1 MAMMKRIT
9 LTINKNNTGVKLSSP
24 LKFYKNDSILL
35 QFEIEQWN
43 FETKQNELVKPMYA
57 VAFIETPNGTDM
69 IECTILEGQTV
80 QFQLLSRH
88 TNVIGQ
94 GRMQIIVRDSHEDGD
109 EPCQSATP
117 PFTYEVEELINNAQ
131 ILIDENG
138 NVIITDEAKPL
149 FGAETFSTIDE
160 LEELESLSSESY
172 LIVSQEG
179 KTYKIKVEMFE
190 NKIYLGEYQLDTSA
204 QE

>member
-1 MAMMKRIT
+1 MAMIKHVT
-9 LTINKNNTGVKLSSP
+9 LTIAKNNASVKLSQN
-24 LKFYKNDSILL
+24 LRFYRNDSLLL

-43 FETKQNELVKPMYA
+43 FEISKNEVIKPLYA
-57 VAFIETPNGTDM
+57 VAFIETPDGTDM
-69 IECTILEGQTV
+69 LECTILEEKIV
-80 QFQLLSRH
+80 QFQLLPRH
-88 TNVIGQ
+88 TSVVGK
-94 GRMQIIVRDSHEDGD
+94 GRMQIIIRDSHYDGD

-117 PFTYEVEELINNAQ
+117 PFIYEVEELINDAQ
-131 ILIDENG
+131 ILTDENG

-160 LEELESLSSESY
+160 LEELKSLSGESY
-172 LIVSQEG
+172 LIVSQKG

-190 NKIYLGEYQLDTSA
+190 NKIYLGEYQLGTFT